1 MQVILL
7 EKMQK
12 LGNLG
17 DEVAVK
23 AGFGRN
29 FLIPNGKALPAND
42 HNRDVFK
49 SRRAELEAAAAKLQ
63 VEAAQ
68 RKTKLEAAGDV
79 NIMANAG
86 IEGKL
91 FGSIGAADIAEALNS
106 AGADIVRNEVRLPD
120 GPLRHTGEYT
130 IDIQLHSDVIVAVNI
145 NIRSEAQLVALA
157 EAEQAAKAKK
167 IKAETEDE
175 AETEAEE
182 IAQEQEGEDV

>member
-29 FLIPNGKALPAND
+29 FLVPTGKALPANKR
-42 HNRDVFK
+42 NREVFE

-63 VEAAQ
+63 AEAEQ
-68 RKTKLEAAGDV
+68 RKITLVAAGDV

-91 FGSIGAADIAEALNS
+91 FGSIGSADIAEVLNA
-106 AGADIVRNEVRLPD
+106 AGANIERNEVRLPE
-120 GPLRHTGEYT
+120 GPLRHTGEYS
-130 IDIQLHSDVIVAVNI
+130 IDIQLHSDVVV
-145 NIRSEAQLVALA
+145 VV
-157 EAEQAAKAKK
+157 KV
-167 IKAETEDE
+167 TV
-175 AETEAEE
+175 T
-182 IAQEQEGEDV
+182 

>member
-17 DEVAVK
+17 EEVAVK

-29 FLIPNGKALPAND
+29 FLVPNGKALPANKR
-42 HNRDVFK
+42 NREVFE

-63 VEAAQ
+63 AAAEQ
-68 RKTKLEAAGDV
+68 RKTKLVAAGDV

-91 FGSIGAADIAEALNS
+91 FGSIGAQDIADAIN
-106 AGADIVRNEVRLPD
+106 AQGADIERSEVRLPE
-120 GPLRHTGEYT
+120 GALRHTGEYS
-130 IDIQLHSDVIVAVNI
+130 IDIQLHSDVVVALSVNI
-145 NIRSEAQLVALA
+145 TSEAQLAALA
-157 EAEQAAKAKK
+157 EAAEADKAKAK
-167 IKAETEDE
+167 ALE
-175 AETEAEE
+175 EAEE
-182 IAQEQEGEDV
+182 IAKEQTED